1 MCRSTGI
8 VKTPEHYRDTAPNR
22 QKEFMSNTMRRELA
36 IQRPS
41 FGTLKFGSISSMLK
55 ATEAIV
61 TAIRFTYRRKGYRPY

>member
-1 MCRSTGI
+1 
-8 VKTPEHYRDTAPNR
+8 
-22 QKEFMSNTMRRELA
+22 LA